1 MTQIG
6 GDSQNTTPVAIQAG
20 LNARQIV
27 KAGADVAAE
36 AAKQAPKLGVDTFK
50 SIPFKEIP
58 GRTMANMPLADALQ
72 QQSFFTRLAAKLPF
86 VKKFL
91 GADFIL
97 NEAIGG
103 LGKNAVGSMSKA
115 QITKVMLEG
124 GDDIA
129 KKLAQGGVPQET
141 IELLTK
147 KAAERAAALGG
158 QAAQAATATVANA
171 AAGMSDDAVKA
182 VLSGA
187 KNGGVLA
194 GKNVS
199 TQAIQEVLKQGGD
212 DVVGALRGL
221 GLRADAAKQ
230 IATKAAESG
239 TKAAVTEGAQVATQT
254 AAKEASK
261 GGLKG
266 FFGKLLGGAKGNFIV
281 AGIFSLGSNA
291 IQLATG
297 KMNLKQFLGLTV
309 LDTGAYGAIGM
320 GSAAAGAAIGSVVPV
335 AGTIVG
341 FLAGLAIGMVG
352 GMIYEKVLRNPVKS
366 MLGPTGGGQ
375 QPYPGPG
382 EYGDPYQQ
390 QQPQQPAYQD
400 PYAQQQPAAPADP
413 FWQSQTP
420 AYQQPQQGAP
430 ADPGMSYDDALKYLN
445 Q

>member
-20 LNARQIV
+20 LTARQIV
-27 KAGADVAAE
+27 KAGADVAAD
-36 AAKQAPKLGVDTFK
+36 AAPKLGMDSFK

-72 QQSFFTRLAAKLPF
+72 QQSFFTRLAAKIPF
-86 VKKFL
+86 VKRFL
-91 GADFIL
+91 GADFIV

-103 LGKNAVGSMSKA
+103 LGKDAVGNLSKT

-124 GDDIA
+124 GDDLA

-147 KAAERAAALGG
+147 KAAERAAAMGG
-158 QAAQAATATVANA
+158 QAAAQTAATTVGQA
-171 AAGMSDDAVKA
+171 AAGMTDDALNA
-182 VLSGA
+182 VLAGA
-187 KNGGVLA
+187 KNGGMLA

-199 TQAIQEVLKQGGD
+199 SQAIQEVLKQGGD
-212 DVVGALRGL
+212 DVVGALRSI

-230 IATKAAESG
+230 IAAKAAESG
-239 TKAAVTEGAQVATQT
+239 TKAAATQT
-254 AAKEASK
+254 AQTATQTATKAA
-261 GGLKG
+261 GGVKG
-266 FFGKLLGGAKGNFIV
+266 FFGKLLSGAKGNFIV

-297 KMNLKQFLGLTV
+297 QMNIKQFLGLTV

-352 GMIYEKVLRNPVKS
+352 GMVYEKVLRNPVKS
-366 MLGPTGGGQ
+366 MLGPTGGSA
-375 QPYPGPG
+375 QPQYPGPG
-382 EYGDPYQQ
+382 EYQDPYAQQ
-390 QQPQQPAYQD
+390 QQDPYAQQPPAQQQPYQD
-400 PYAQQQPAAPADP
+400 PYAQQQPGASYAPAPTVD
-413 FWQSQTP
+413 
-420 AYQQPQQGAP
+420 A
-430 ADPGMSYDDALKYLN
+430 GMSYEDAMRYLN

>member
-20 LNARQIV
+20 LTARQIV
-27 KAGADVAAE
+27 KAGADVAAD
-36 AAKQAPKLGVDTFK
+36 AAQQAPKLGLDSFK

-72 QQSFFTRLAAKLPF
+72 QQSFFTRLAAKIPF

-91 GADFIL
+91 GADFIV

-103 LGKNAVGSMSKA
+103 LGKDAVGNLSKT

-124 GDDIA
+124 GDDLA

-147 KAAERAAALGG
+147 KAAERAAAMGG
-158 QAAQAATATVANA
+158 QAAAQTAATTVGQA
-171 AAGMSDDAVKA
+171 AAGMTDDALNA
-182 VLSGA
+182 VLAGA
-187 KNGGVLA
+187 KNGGMLA

-199 TQAIQEVLKQGGD
+199 SQAIQEVLKQGGD
-212 DVVGALRGL
+212 DVVGALRSI

-239 TKAAVTEGAQVATQT
+239 TKAAATQT
-254 AAKEASK
+254 AQTATQTATKAA
-261 GGLKG
+261 GGIKG
-266 FFGKLLGGAKGNFIV
+266 FFGKLLSGAKGNFIV

-297 KMNLKQFLGLTV
+297 QMNIKQFLGLTV

-366 MLGPTGGGQ
+366 MLGPTGGSA
-375 QPYPGPG
+375 QPQYPGPG
-382 EYGDPYQQ
+382 EYQDPYAQQ
-390 QQPQQPAYQD
+390 QQDPYAQQPPAQQQPYQD
-400 PYAQQQPAAPADP
+400 PYAQQQPGASYAPAPTVD
-413 FWQSQTP
+413 
-420 AYQQPQQGAP
+420 A
-430 ADPGMSYDDALKYLN
+430 GMSYEDAMRYLN

>member
-20 LNARQIV
+20 LTARQIV
-27 KAGADVAAE
+27 KAGADVAAD
-36 AAKQAPKLGVDTFK
+36 AAQAAPKLGLDSFK
-50 SIPFKEIP
+50 SIPFREIP
-58 GRTMANMPLADALQ
+58 GRTVANMPLADALQ
-72 QQSFFTRLAAKLPF
+72 QQSFFTRLAAKIPF
-86 VKKFL
+86 VKRFL

-103 LGKNAVGSMSKA
+103 LGKDAVGGLSKT
-115 QITKVMLEG
+115 QITKIMLEG
-124 GDDIA
+124 GDDLA

-147 KAAERAAALGG
+147 KAAERAAAMGG
-158 QAAQAATATVANA
+158 QAAAQTAASTVTQA
-171 AAGMSDDAVKA
+171 AAGMGDDAIKSI
-182 VLSGA
+182 LSA
-187 KNGGVLA
+187 STNGGMLA

-212 DVVGALRGL
+212 DMVGALRQL
-221 GLRADAAKQ
+221 GLRSTTAKDIVAKAAESTTKAAASSATQ
-230 IATKAAESG
+230 QTATQTATKAA
-239 TKAAVTEGAQVATQT
+239 
-254 AAKEASK
+254 
-261 GGLKG
+261 GGIKG
-266 FFGKLLGGAKGNFIV
+266 FFGKLLSGAKGNFVV

-297 KMNLKQFLGLTV
+297 QMNIKQFLGLTV

-352 GMIYEKVLRNPVKS
+352 GMIYEKVLRDPVKS
-366 MLGPTGGGQ
+366 MLGPTGGGAQ

-382 EYGDPYQQ
+382 EYQDPYAQQ
-390 QQPQQPAYQD
+390 GGYQD
-400 PYAQQQPAAPADP
+400 PYAQQAPQQQPYQDP
-413 FWQSQTP
+413 Y
-420 AYQQPQQGAP
+420 AQQAPQQGYNAP
-430 ADPGMSYDDALKYLN
+430 SVDPGMSYEEALRYLN